1 LRKPLL
7 MIVAMGLT
15 AIALLWGA
23 PARAA
28 NEIEVEAAKHLIELI
43 KIGRVIVSEQMAN
56 INDASKSYKKF
67 TGDYM
72 AGQVMDRF
80 RKSTNLD
87 LRVPDDVPYADLYLS
102 LIKTEKDV
110 VDEAQPIINRPG
122 IGFKGFTPSVFA
134 RRVSDRLYM
143 EFGVRMRLTTIDY
156 RNTNA
161 KPDDF
166 EAEVLRMFS
175 DSRRPKGQPYVR
187 NFVTMEGRPVLR
199 VMDPEYAGPT
209 CLACHG
215 GLKGEL
221 NVTGMKKEGWK
232 EGDLAG
238 AISIVLP
245 LKAVQTEVQKT
256 RGQATLSKERTR

>member
-1 LRKPLL
+1 
-7 MIVAMGLT
+7 MIVAMGLAT
-15 AIALLWGA
+15 IASLWGA

-28 NEIEVEAAKHLIELI
+28 NEVEVEAAKHLIELV

-56 INDASKSYKKF
+56 INDASKSYKEF

-72 AGQVMDRF
+72 AGQVMERF
-80 RKSTNLD
+80 RKATNLD
-87 LRVPDDVPYADLYLS
+87 LRTPDDLSYADLYLS

-122 IGFKGFTPSVFA
+122 IGFKGFTPAVFA
-134 RRVSDRLYM
+134 RRVSERFYL
-143 EFGVRMRLTTIDY
+143 EFGVRMRLTAIDY
-156 RNTNA
+156 RNTNT

-187 NFVTMEGRPVLR
+187 NFVSMDGRPVLR

-215 GLKGEL
+215 GPKGEL

-238 AISIVLP
+238 AISIMLP
-245 LKAVQTEVQKT
+245 LKAVHTEAQKL
-256 RGQATLSKERTR
+256 RSEATLSKERTR

>member
-1 LRKPLL
+1 MRTPVL
-7 MIVAMGLT
+7 MRVAMGLT

-28 NEIEVEAAKHLIELI
+28 NEVEVEAAKHLIELI

-56 INDASKSYKKF
+56 INDSSKSYKAF

-72 AGQVMDRF
+72 AGQAMERF

-87 LRVPDDVPYADLYLS
+87 LRAPDDVPYADLYLS

-110 VDEAQPIINRPG
+110 VDEAQPIINRLG
-122 IGFKGFTPSVFA
+122 IGFKGFTPSVFG
-134 RRVSDRLYM
+134 RRVSEQFYL
-143 EFGVRMRLTTIDY
+143 EFGVRMRLTAIDY
-156 RNTNA
+156 RNTNT

-187 NFVTMEGRPVLR
+187 NFVTMEGRAVLR

-215 GLKGEL
+215 GPKGEL
-221 NVTGMKKEGWK
+221 NVTGTKKEGWK

-245 LKAVQTEVQKT
+245 LKTVQKEVQKT
-256 RGQATLSKERTR
+256 RVQATLSKERTR